1 MIAAV
6 YRITSVYFIT
16 NVIKTAWL
24 MSSNWTVAI
33 SVTAHLVM
41 VRRLNFMVVLLFV
54 APATIMGAVYAA
66 GPAIK
71 FVPTIST
78 HFICL
83 T

>member
-1 MIAAV
+1 MIS
-6 YRITSVYFIT
+6 RITSVYIIVT

-24 MSSNWTVAI
+24 MSSNWTVVI

-41 VRRLNFMVVLLFV
+41 VCRFIFMVVLLFV
-54 APATIMGAVYAA
+54 APTTMMGAVYAA
-66 GPAIK
+66 GPAII

-78 HFICL
+78 HSICF